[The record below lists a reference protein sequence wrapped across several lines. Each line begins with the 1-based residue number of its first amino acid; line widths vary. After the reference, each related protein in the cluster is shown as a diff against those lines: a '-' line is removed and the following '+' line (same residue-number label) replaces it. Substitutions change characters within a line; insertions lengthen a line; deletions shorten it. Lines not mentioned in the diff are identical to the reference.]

1 MGPTRLRPS
10 EKVSV
15 PLGLYLLA
23 VLVAISPSRLNAGSF
38 PVLGPCLV
46 RVGPGEPVR
55 TVLGS
60 GLRVVCVENP
70 ATQTVALSAFI
81 TTSACAET
89 FLQAGIRHFV
99 ARALL
104 DCSAQDDPAL
114 ADGLEALGAETYVGA
129 GVDFTEV
136 TLLVMAEEVGPAA
149 GLLRDILL
157 RPRFEP
163 ASLNRLR
170 RELTARLSRADE
182 LPELAAEKVAA
193 ARLFPGHPY
202 GWPVEGLVASVTSFD
217 PAEVR
222 RVYAGSYVANNL
234 VIVAAGGLKP
244 EASLAAIGEAF
255 GTALPGARLPET
267 TDQLPPLRSSR
278 ETLQRPGA
286 AAVVYVGARAPGV
299 SDPHYPAA
307 TVALAVLGSGLGSRL
322 YQALRR
328 EDSLAYTVTAGAVT
342 ARSGARASLLVSCPP
357 ERAGE
362 VETRVAKEVDRLARE
377 APTTEEIQRAREY
390 ICTSYALGHQRNAD
404 LAHTLGAFEVA
415 AREGFELDRELPQL
429 VRKVTPEGVSAATRA
444 MLLTTAVVRVTPS

>member
-1 MGPTRLRPS
+1 MGQTRLRAS
-10 EKVSV
+10 QKVSV
-15 PLGLYLLA
+15 PVFLWLLA
-23 VLVAISPSRLNAGSF
+23 VLVPISSSRLDAGSF
-38 PVLGPCLV
+38 PPWGPYLV
-46 RVGPGEPVR
+46 QTAPAEPIR
-55 TVLGS
+55 TTLGS
-60 GLRVVCVENP
+60 GLRVVCVGNP

-99 ARALL
+99 ARALV
-104 DCSAQDDPAL
+104 DCSALDDPAL
-114 ADGLEALGAETYVGA
+114 AGGLEALGAETYVGA

-136 TLLVMAEEVGPAA
+136 TLLAMAEDVGPAA
-149 GLLRDILL
+149 HLLRDILF

-163 ASLNRLR
+163 ASLDRLR
-170 RELTARLSRADE
+170 RELATRLSRADE
-182 LPELAAEKVAA
+182 LPESAAEKAAA

-202 GWPVEGLVASVTSFD
+202 GWPVEGLVASVAGFT
-217 PAEVR
+217 PADVR

-234 VIVAAGGLKP
+234 VIVAAGGLNP
-244 EASLAAIGEAF
+244 EASEAAIREAF

-267 TDQLPPLRSSR
+267 TDQPPPLRSSR

-299 SDPHYPAA
+299 SDPHYSAA
-307 TVALAVLGSGLGSRL
+307 TVALAALGSGLGSRL

-342 ARSGARASLLVSCPP
+342 ARSGARADLLVSCPP
-357 ERAGE
+357 ERVGE
-362 VETRVAKEVDRLARE
+362 VETSITKEVDRLARE

-390 ICTSYALGHQRNAD
+390 ICTSYALAHQRNAD

-415 AREGFELDRELPQL
+415 AQEGFELDRDLPAL
-429 VRKVTPEGVSAATRA
+429 IRKVTPEEVSAATRA
-444 MLLTTAVVRVTPS
+444 MFLTTAVVRVMPS